1 MSRADALPSRPPSG
15 ETEAVSRA
23 KATPTEKAASTTKAR
38 WLALDLL
45 RFTAVVLMVQG
56 HVFYEVIDDTVRR
69 ASWYSWHG
77 FVHGFTAPIFL
88 FSSGMA
94 FGVTTLGK
102 WGEHTHFGRAVLKR
116 FERYAILL
124 GIGYLLQVGDLG
136 LRYMMGLPVEALH
149 RATAVNALQLIG
161 VVLAFAEAMV
171 LLLRRPPL
179 FLALMGFAMF
189 GAVLAAPWTWDLT
202 LEGWPV
208 PVAAYVTSTTRSLFP
223 IFPWAGFL
231 LGGILVARF
240 VRGRRKTA
248 KPGVWQLVIPLALVS
263 ATLVLLGKSA
273 PFVGDPFPDHNV
285 WKAGPFF
292 FVFRLGVVLGLLAVL
307 CAIDLGISRLT
318 TSSADFASRPAGRRA
333 ANAVSEGSREGAPRG
348 FTPRGGG
355 SGDRPSRQWSS
366 RAITLLQTLG
376 AETLVVY
383 VAHLLM
389 IYGVF
394 GLPGLKDRFP
404 KNLGLAESIVLVV
417 AVFGTMVA
425 FAWLWH
431 ETKKRHPKA
440 FDRVRYA
447 LMALVV
453 IVFFAR

>member
-1 MSRADALPSRPPSG
+1 MGHADALPSRPPSG

-23 KATPTEKAASTTKAR
+23 TDGQTKVATAAKAR

-69 ASWYSWHG
+69 ASWYPWHSY
-77 FVHGFTAPIFL
+77 VHGFTAPIFL

-102 WGEHTHFGRAVLKR
+102 WDEHTHFGRPVLKR
-116 FERYAILL
+116 FERYAILI
-124 GIGYLLQVGDLG
+124 GIGYLLQLGDLG
-136 LRYMMGLPVEALH
+136 LRYLMELPVDRLH

-171 LLLRRPPL
+171 LVLRRPPL
-179 FLALMGFAMF
+179 FLAVMGIALV
-189 GAVLAAPWTWDLT
+189 GVVIAAPWTWDLM
-202 LEGWPV
+202 LDGWPV

-231 LGGILVARF
+231 LSGILVARF
-240 VRGRRKTA
+240 VRGRRKSTKA
-248 KPGVWQLVIPLALVS
+248 GWGQLVIPLGLIG
-263 ATLVLLGKSA
+263 ATFVLLGKSSSLL
-273 PFVGDPFPDHNV
+273 GNPFPDHDV

-292 FVFRLGVVLGLLAVL
+292 FVFRLGVVLGWLAVL
-307 CAIDLGISRLT
+307 CAIDLGISKL
-318 TSSADFASRPAGRRA
+318 SKAS
-333 ANAVSEGSREGAPRG
+333 
-348 FTPRGGG
+348 
-355 SGDRPSRQWSS
+355 SS

-394 GLPGLKDRFP
+394 GLPGLKVRFP
-404 KNLGLAESIVLVV
+404 KNLGLEESIALVI
-417 AVFGTMVA
+417 AVFTTMVA

-431 ETKKRHPKA
+431 ETKKRHPKT

-453 IVFFAR
+453 VVFFAR

>member
-1 MSRADALPSRPPSG
+1 
-15 ETEAVSRA
+15 
-23 KATPTEKAASTTKAR
+23 
-38 WLALDLL
+38 
-45 RFTAVVLMVQG
+45 
-56 HVFYEVIDDTVRR
+56 
-69 ASWYSWHG
+69 
-77 FVHGFTAPIFL
+77 PIFL

-102 WGEHTHFGRAVLKR
+102 WDEHTHFGRAVLKR

-136 LRYMMGLPVEALH
+136 LRYMLELPIDRLH

-171 LLLRRPPL
+171 LVLRRPPL

-189 GAVLAAPWTWDLT
+189 GAVLAAPWTWDLA

-208 PVAAYVTSTTRSLFP
+208 PVAAYVSSTTRSLFP

-231 LGGILVARF
+231 LAGILVARF
-240 VRGRRKTA
+240 VRGRRKSA
-248 KPGVWQLVIPLALVS
+248 KPGLWQLVIPLALAS

-307 CAIDLGISRLT
+307 CAIDLGISRLK
-318 TSSADFASRPAGRRA
+318 SAS
-333 ANAVSEGSREGAPRG
+333 
-348 FTPRGGG
+348 
-355 SGDRPSRQWSS
+355 SS

-404 KNLGLAESIVLVV
+404 KNLGLGESIALVV

>member
-1 MSRADALPSRPPSG
+1 MSHAEALPSRPPSG
-15 ETEAVSRA
+15 ETEAVSRDA
-23 KATPTEKAASTTKAR
+23 VRASAAAVPVAKAR

-45 RFTAVVLMVQG
+45 RFAAVVLMVQG
-56 HVFYEVIDDTVRR
+56 HVFYEVIDDSVRR

-102 WGEHTHFGRAVLKR
+102 WDEHTHLSRAVVKR

-124 GIGYLLQVGDLG
+124 GIGYLLQVGDIG
-136 LRYMMGLPVEALH
+136 LRYMMELPLDRLH

-161 VVLAFAEAMV
+161 VVLAFAEASV
-171 LLLRRPPL
+171 LLLRRQGA
-179 FLALMGFAMF
+179 FLAVVTLALF
-189 GAVLAAPWTWDLT
+189 GVVLAAPWTWDLT
-202 LEGWPV
+202 LDTWPV

-240 VRGRRKTA
+240 VRARRKSA
-248 KPGVWQLVIPLALVS
+248 KPGWMQLVVPLALVGG
-263 ATLVLLGKSA
+263 TLVLLGKA
-273 PFVGDPFPDHNV
+273 GPLLGNPFPDHNV

-292 FVFRLGVVLGLLAVL
+292 FVFRLGVVLLLLSVL
-307 CAIDLGISRLT
+307 CAIDFGLSKLSR
-318 TSSADFASRPAGRRA
+318 AS
-333 ANAVSEGSREGAPRG
+333 
-348 FTPRGGG
+348 
-355 SGDRPSRQWSS
+355 SS

-394 GLPGLKDRFP
+394 GLPGLKVRFP
-404 KNLGLAESIVLVV
+404 HSLGLGGSIALVT
-417 AVFGTMVA
+417 AVFASMVA
-425 FAWLWH
+425 FAWVWH

-440 FDRVRYA
+440 FDRVRWA
-447 LMALVV
+447 LMVLVV
-453 IVFFAR
+453 VMFFAR

>member
-23 KATPTEKAASTTKAR
+23 TSAASTETKVASTTKAR

-102 WGEHTHFGRAVLKR
+102 WDEHTHFGRAVLKR

-189 GAVLAAPWTWDLT
+189 AAVLAAPWTWDLT

-240 VRGRRKTA
+240 VRGRRKNA
-248 KPGVWQLVIPLALVS
+248 KPGWGQLVIPLALIG
-263 ATLVLLGKSA
+263 ATLVLIGKSA

-307 CAIDLGISRLT
+307 CAIDLGISRLK
-318 TSSADFASRPAGRRA
+318 SAS
-333 ANAVSEGSREGAPRG
+333 
-348 FTPRGGG
+348 
-355 SGDRPSRQWSS
+355 SS

-404 KNLGLAESIVLVV
+404 KNLGLGESIALVI